1 MKDHIEKCAD
11 AAARRIDS
19 LLEEEKEPFT
29 MNDHYFMELHS
40 KFFAYY
46 REARLRDRSQF
57 IRNLENRD
65 DGDVMAAMSET
76 LCSLTKMGLEQA
88 DASLLANL
96 LPPDPMDP
104 AIEIMADVRAYFQGS
119 LGIFLLLVRLYR
131 AWPTCITVAYK
142 RFVDNVPMGIDRTL
156 VRGVTRDLEEVLLRG
171 LSVNGPE
178 GYERCKRLLSEPE
191 EIAERR
197 SELEKRRRRLIL
209 AKEEL
214 IEEFVWWG

>member
-1 MKDHIEKCAD
+1 MKGHIEKCAD

-29 MNDHYFMELHS
+29 MNDHYFMELRS

-46 REARLRDRSQF
+46 REVRLRDRSQF

-65 DGDVMAAMSET
+65 DGDVMAAMGET

-119 LGIFLLLVRLYR
+119 SRNFLLPVRLYR
-131 AWPTCITVAYK
+131 A
-142 RFVDNVPMGIDRTL
+142 
-156 VRGVTRDLEEVLLRG
+156 
-171 LSVNGPE
+171 
-178 GYERCKRLLSEPE
+178 
-191 EIAERR
+191 
-197 SELEKRRRRLIL
+197 
-209 AKEEL
+209 
-214 IEEFVWWG
+214 